1 MILPFRNLVNDPDA
15 AAGKASRREIS
26 ELPVTAG
33 TYDAVAKKWLLN
45 EKIQKKNIHPGKYHF
60 YKIGTSRL
68 ASESVFWL
76 TQSWFATF
84 PLEGA
89 YVVGYPDRKWDVY
102 ASIKFE
108 GPAYGGKA
116 GTANRISCD
125 RVVLVAVE

>member
-1 MILPFRNLVNDPDA
+1 MFQKIDGSSVPSKHALFHF
-15 AAGKASRREIS
+15 SRVDNQSVPALI
-26 ELPVTAG
+26 V
-33 TYDAVAKKWLLN
+33 
-45 EKIQKKNIHPGKYHF
+45 KYHF

-68 ASESVFWL
+68 APESVFWL

-116 GTANRISCD
+116 GTTNRISCD